1 MSFVCLSSLLS
12 SQYRLSSVSVVL
24 DFNVSLND
32 AAPVSLMLLSVD
44 AMEIEKSELL
54 MDVFCVF
61 FVFTPQ
67 TKFSECSV

>member
-12 SQYRLSSVSVVL
+12 SRLRLSSVSVVF